1 VTTVGSPRLE
11 RASMRAV
18 LRLRPRGITG
28 FVVVRTLLAVATL
41 VVISVIV
48 FLATQL
54 LPGNAARAKL
64 GKQATKASVAAL
76 EHQLGLDRSGW
87 SQYWSFVSG
96 LVRGHPG
103 NSLTSGQPIMS
114 DLGPRL
120 ANSGFLVL
128 IAAAISIP
136 LSMVIGSLAAL
147 RRDGAF
153 DEISTFV
160 QRLVASVPEFVIGL
174 VLVAVFATTVF
185 ALLPAVSIISPGQ
198 QPWDDLSKIW
208 LPTATLVLVV
218 VPNIALIMRAAM
230 IEVLESEYI
239 EMARLTGVPERR
251 IVWRHA
257 LPNALGPAFQVIALN
272 LAYLAGGVI
281 VVESVFQYSGV
292 GIAMRDAVLNRD
304 FPTAQVITMILTAVY
319 VVTNLAAD
327 IATILVT
334 PRLRTRL
341 QARAR

>member
-1 VTTVGSPRLE
+1 M
-11 RASMRAV
+11 RAS
-18 LRLRPRGITG
+18 LRFRPRGIKA
-28 FVVVRTLLAVATL
+28 FVLVRTLLAVATL

-48 FLATQL
+48 FAATQL

-76 EHQLGLDRSGW
+76 EKQLGLDRSGW
-87 SQYWSFVSG
+87 SQYWHFVTG
-96 LVRGHPG
+96 LLRGDPG
-103 NSLTSGQPIMS
+103 TSLTSGQPIMS

-120 ANSGFLVL
+120 GNSGFLVL
-128 IAAAISIP
+128 IAAGISIP
-136 LSMVIGSLAAL
+136 LSLLIGSLAAT
-147 RRDGAF
+147 RRDGLF

-160 QRLVASVPEFVIGL
+160 QRLIASIPEFVIGL
-174 VLVAVFATTVF
+174 ALVALFATSVF
-185 ALLPAVSIISPGQ
+185 TWLPAVSIVAPGDA
-198 QPWDDLSKIW
+198 PWDHLSGIW
-208 LPTATLVLVV
+208 LPVITLVLVV
-218 VPNIALIMRAAM
+218 TPNISLIMRAAM
-230 IEVLESEYI
+230 IEVLESEYV
-239 EMARLTGVPERR
+239 EMARLTGVPERQ

-292 GIAMRDAVLNRD
+292 GVAMRDAVLNRD

-334 PRLRTRL
+334 PRLRTRI
-341 QARAR
+341 RAGER